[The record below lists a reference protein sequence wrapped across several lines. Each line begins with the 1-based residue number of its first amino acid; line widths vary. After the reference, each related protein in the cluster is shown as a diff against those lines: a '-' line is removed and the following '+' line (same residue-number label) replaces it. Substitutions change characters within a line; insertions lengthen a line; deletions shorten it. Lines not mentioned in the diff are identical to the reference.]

1 MGGSLTHS
9 GLENAYWGLL
19 IVTYPFI
26 SGLVAGSFV
35 VSSLSH
41 VFRQRRFDSLAPLAV
56 LVSLALLVTAPLTV
70 LSDARQPHVALTEIF
85 TRDHLPYS
93 PLSMFIVV
101 WITYVALMIAE
112 LYFTF
117 RVANARLAATGGWS
131 ARLRHLLTLRR
142 LDTSAAAA
150 DRDRRVLV
158 YLSTAGIVL
167 AFLFHGYIGFVFG
180 ATKARPLWATPLMPV
195 LFIVSAMVSGIALM
209 WLVYVLAAA
218 FHGRRPESEVT
229 RGLLR
234 YLMLFLL
241 LDLFLDVVDVLTSAV
256 PEYAPNPTYYGFY
269 HLLLH
274 GEFAVSYLGVQLG
287 AGVAA
292 PLLLWLAP
300 AVRRSRW
307 GGALISSL
315 VLIGVYAMR
324 WNVVLGGQAESK
336 VSSNTISVTVPWT
349 GYDSVQTVIGV
360 FAIAVIVF
368 MLLAWVFPWR
378 ADSDLVAVE
387 GMSDHA
393 RGIESVAGTLR
404 PQSVPQGVRAD
415 GRSGWRRRLGSISV
429 DRRSIPP
436 AG

>member
-1 MGGSLTHS
+1 MGSSLTQS
-9 GLENAYWGLL
+9 SLENAYWGLL

-70 LSDARQPHVALTEIF
+70 LADARQPHVALTEII

-101 WITYVALMIAE
+101 WLTYVGLMIAE

-117 RVANARLAATGGWS
+117 RVANARLAATSRRS
-131 ARLRHLLTLRR
+131 ARVHRLLTLGR

-150 DRDRRVLV
+150 ARDRRVLV
-158 YLSTAGIVL
+158 FLSTFGIVL

-180 ATKARPLWATPLMPV
+180 ATKARPLWATPLMPI

-218 FHGRRPESEVT
+218 FHRRRPEADVT

-241 LDLFLDVVDVLTSAV
+241 LDLFLDVVDLLTSAIS
-256 PEYAPNPTYYGFY
+256 EYAPNQTYYGFY
-269 HLLLH
+269 HVLLH
-274 GEFAVSYLGVQLG
+274 GQFAVSYLGIQLG
-287 AGVAA
+287 TGVVL
-292 PLLLWLAP
+292 PLLLWLLP
-300 AVRRSRW
+300 AVRNSRW
-307 GGALISSL
+307 GGALIASL

-336 VSSNTISVTVPWT
+336 IGSNTIAVRVPWT
-349 GYDSVQTVIGV
+349 GYDSVQTVLGV
-360 FAIAVIVF
+360 FAIAFIVF
-368 MLLAWVFPWR
+368 MLLACVFPWR
-378 ADSDLVAVE
+378 TGSDLVDVE
-387 GMSDHA
+387 G
-393 RGIESVAGTLR
+393 
-404 PQSVPQGVRAD
+404 
-415 GRSGWRRRLGSISV
+415 
-429 DRRSIPP
+429 
-436 AG
+436 

>member
-9 GLENAYWGLL
+9 ALENAYWGLL

-41 VFRQRRFDSLAPLAV
+41 VFGQRKFDALAPLAV
-56 LVSLALLVTAPLTV
+56 LVSLALLVSAPITV

-85 TRDHLPYS
+85 TRDHIPYS

-101 WITYVALMIAE
+101 WLTYVALMIAE

-117 RVANARLAATGGWS
+117 RVPNARIAGTAGWRG
-131 ARLRHLLTLRR
+131 RLHRLLTLGR
-142 LDTSAAAA
+142 LDTSPAAAQ
-150 DRDRRVLV
+150 RDRRVLV
-158 YLSTAGIVL
+158 YLSTFGIVL

-209 WLVYVLAAA
+209 WLVYVLAMA
-218 FHGRRPESEVT
+218 FYGQRPDRAIT
-229 RGLLR
+229 AGLLR
-234 YLMLFLL
+234 YLVLFLL
-241 LDLFLDVVDVLTSAV
+241 LDLFLDVVDILTSAV
-256 PEYAPNPTYYGFY
+256 PEYSQDPTYYGFY

-274 GEFAVSYLGVQLG
+274 GSFAVSYLGVQLS
-287 AGVAA
+287 AGVIL
-292 PLLLWLAP
+292 PLLLWLVP

-307 GGALISSL
+307 GGAAICL
-315 VLIGVYAMR
+315 VVLVGVYAMR
-324 WNVVLGGQAESK
+324 WNVVLGGQAQSK
-336 VSSNTISVTVPWT
+336 ISAGTLSISVPWT

-360 FAIAVIVF
+360 FAVAFIVF

-378 ADSDLVAVE
+378 AGPE
-387 GMSDHA
+387 GEDALPREAPGPAPAAKSPQASAIALAGAAGSGKDPLA
-393 RGIESVAGTLR
+393 REG
-404 PQSVPQGVRAD
+404 
-415 GRSGWRRRLGSISV
+415 
-429 DRRSIPP
+429 
-436 AG
+436 

>member
-1 MGGSLTHS
+1 MGGSLGQS
-9 GLENAYWGLL
+9 SLENAYWGLL

-41 VFRQRRFDSLAPLAV
+41 VFRQTRFDPLAPLAV

-70 LSDARQPHVALTEIF
+70 LADARQPHVALTEIF
-85 TRDHLPYS
+85 SRDHIPYS

-101 WITYVALMIAE
+101 WLTYVGLMIAE

-117 RVANARLAATGGWS
+117 RVANARLAAAAGRS
-131 ARLRHLLTLRR
+131 ARLHRILALGR
-142 LDTSAAAA
+142 LDASAEAAG
-150 DRDRRVLV
+150 RDRRVLV
-158 YLSTAGIVL
+158 YLSTFGIVL

-209 WLVYVLAAA
+209 WLVYVLASA
-218 FHGRRPESEVT
+218 FHRSRPEPEIM

-241 LDLFLDVVDVLTSAV
+241 LDLFLDIVDVLTSAV
-256 PEYAPNPTYYGFY
+256 PEYAADPTYYGFY

-274 GEFAVSYLGVQLG
+274 GEFAVSYLGIQLG
-287 AGVAA
+287 CGVVV
-292 PLLLWLAP
+292 PLLLWLVP
-300 AVRRSRW
+300 AVRGSRW
-307 GGALISSL
+307 GGALISGL
-315 VLIGVYAMR
+315 VLAGVYAMR

-336 VSSNTISVTVPWT
+336 VGSNTIAVTVPWT
-349 GYDSVQTVIGV
+349 GFDSVQTVTGV
-360 FAIAVIVF
+360 FAVAVVVF

-378 ADSDLVAVE
+378 SGGDLV
-387 GMSDHA
+387 
-393 RGIESVAGTLR
+393 SVKG
-404 PQSVPQGVRAD
+404 
-415 GRSGWRRRLGSISV
+415 
-429 DRRSIPP
+429 
-436 AG
+436 

>member
-70 LSDARQPHVALTEIF
+70 LADARQPHVALTEIF
-85 TRDHLPYS
+85 TRDHIPYS

-101 WITYVALMIAE
+101 WLTYVGLMLAE

-117 RVANARLAATGGWS
+117 RVPNARLAGTP
-131 ARLRHLLTLRR
+131 ARGARFRRLLTLGR
-142 LDTSAAAA
+142 LDASPAAAA
-150 DRDRRVLV
+150 RDRRVLV
-158 YLSTAGIVL
+158 YLSTFGIVL

-209 WLVYVLAAA
+209 WLVYILAAA
-218 FHGRRPESEVT
+218 FHRRRPEPEVT
-229 RGLLR
+229 SGLLR
-234 YLMLFLL
+234 YLILFLL
-241 LDLFLDVVDVLTSAV
+241 LDLFLDVVDILTSAV
-256 PEYAPNPTYYGFY
+256 PEYAADPTYYGFY

-287 AGVAA
+287 GGVVV
-292 PLLLWLAP
+292 PLLLWLVP
-300 AVRRSRW
+300 AVRRTRW

-315 VLIGVYAMR
+315 VLVGVYAMR

-336 VSSNTISVTVPWT
+336 IGSNTISVTVPWT
-349 GYDSVQTVIGV
+349 GYDSVQTVLGV
-360 FAIAVIVF
+360 FAIAFIVF
-368 MLLAWVFPWR
+368 MLLATVFPWR
-378 ADSDLVAVE
+378 AESDLVAVE
-387 GMSDHA
+387 GMSDHVRRDQA
-393 RGIESVAGTLR
+393 AAGAVR
-404 PQSVPQGVRAD
+404 QENVPQGIRAH
-415 GRSGWRRRLGSISV
+415 RWSGWRRRLGRVAV
-429 DRRSIPP
+429 DR
-436 AG
+436 